1 MSAGAGYSIE
11 VTRRAGRDLA
21 ALPAP
26 DRKRI
31 ARKID
36 GLAENP
42 RPSGC
47 RKLGGAEALYRIR
60 AGDYRILYEVQDEA
74 LVVLVIMIRHRG
86 SVYEDLARLLK
97 GR

>member
-1 MSAGAGYSIE
+1 MTTYAVELTY
-11 VTRRAGRDLA
+11 RAGRDLA
-21 ALPAP
+21 AVPEP

-47 RKLGGAEALYRIR
+47 RKLAGSEDVYRIR
-60 AGDYRILYEVQDEA
+60 SGDYRVIYEIQDDV
-74 LVVLVIMIRHRG
+74 LVVLVILIRRRDR
-86 SVYEDLARLLK
+86 VYEDLQRLLK

>member
-1 MSAGAGYSIE
+1 MSHAVE
-11 VTRRAGRDLA
+11 LTHRAGRDLA
-21 ALPAP
+21 AVPEP

-47 RKLGGAEALYRIR
+47 RKLAGSDDIYRLR
-60 AGDYRILYEVQDEA
+60 SGDYRVVYQIQDDV
-74 LVVLVIMIRHRG
+74 LVVLVVLIRRRDR
-86 SVYEDLARLLK
+86 VYEDLQRLLQ